1 MKLAVSCQLTYETT
15 QNTPLVLML
24 RPRSGAGQ
32 WVTKE
37 EYLLDPNIPV
47 VEYTDLYGNLCQRLL
62 TPEGN
67 FTVKTSAIV
76 EAPDTIDVDFNA
88 NFVPVQE
95 LPDDSLI
102 YLLPSRYCESDKL
115 GNMASTIVQEA
126 TTGYEQV
133 EAIRKWINE
142 NIDYQYGHSNA
153 STSAQDTAQSQV
165 GVCRDFSHL
174 AVALCRSL
182 NIPARFVV
190 GYLYELKPMDL
201 HAWFEAYLG
210 GRWYTFDATQTQPRG
225 NRVVLAYGR
234 DAADVA
240 LATQFGEMELTSMF
254 VSVEPVQENE
264 TL

>member
-1 MKLAVSCQLTYETT
+1 MKLAISCQLDYKIEY
-15 QNTPLVLML
+15 QTPLILML

-37 EYLLDPNIPV
+37 EYLLEPNVPV
-47 VEYTDLYGNLCQRLL
+47 TEYTDLYGNLCQRVF

-67 FTVKTSAIV
+67 FSIKTSALV
-76 EAPDTIDVDFNA
+76 EVADQIDVDFSA
-88 NFVPVQE
+88 NYVPVQE
-95 LPDDSLI
+95 LPDDALI

-115 GNMASTIVQEA
+115 GNLAVSIVAHVE
-126 TTGYEQV
+126 TGYEQA
-133 EAIRKWINE
+133 EAIRKWINQ
-142 NIDYQYGHSNA
+142 NISYEYNHSNA
-153 STSAQDTAQSQV
+153 STSAQDTAKSRI

-174 AVALCRSL
+174 GVALCRSM

-201 HAWFEAYLG
+201 HAWFEAYIG
-210 GRWYTFDATQTQPRG
+210 GRWYTFDATQTEPKG

-240 LATQFGEMELTSMF
+240 LATQFGNMELQTMW
-254 VSVEPVQENE
+254 VSVEPAQE
-264 TL
+264 

>member
-1 MKLAVSCQLTYETT
+1 MKLSICCQLDYEIEY
-15 QNTPLVLML
+15 QTPLILML
-24 RPRSGAGQ
+24 RPRSGTGQ
-32 WVTKE
+32 WIIKE
-37 EYLLDPNIPV
+37 EYLLEPSVPV
-47 VEYTDLYGNLCQRLL
+47 TEYTDLYGNLCQRVF
-62 TPEGN
+62 TPQGKFSIRN
-67 FTVKTSAIV
+67 SAIV
-76 EAPDTIDVDFNA
+76 EVADQIDVDFSA
-88 NFVPVQE
+88 NYVPVQE

-115 GNMASTIVQEA
+115 GNLAASIVAHVE
-126 TTGYEQV
+126 TGYEQV

-142 NIDYQYGHSNA
+142 NIRYEYGHSNA
-153 STSAQDTAQSQV
+153 STSAQDTSQSRI

-174 AVALCRSL
+174 GVALCRSM

-210 GRWYTFDATQTQPRG
+210 GRWYAFDATQTEPRG

-240 LATQFGEMELTSMF
+240 LATQFGSMELQTMF
-254 VSVEPVQENE
+254 VSVEAAPEQ
-264 TL
+264 

>member
-1 MKLAVSCQLTYETT
+1 MKLAISCQLDYKIEY
-15 QNTPLVLML
+15 QTPLVLML

-32 WVTKE
+32 WVIKE
-37 EYLLDPNIPV
+37 EYLLEPSVPV
-47 VEYTDLYGNLCQRLL
+47 TEYTDLYGNLCQRVF

-67 FTVKTSAIV
+67 FSIKTSAIV
-76 EAPDTIDVDFNA
+76 DVADQIDVDVNA

-95 LPDDSLI
+95 LPDEALI

-115 GNMASTIVQEA
+115 GDSAASIVQDA
-126 TTGYEQV
+126 NTGYEQV
-133 EAIRKWINE
+133 EAIRKWINS
-142 NIDYQYGHSNA
+142 NIRYEYGHSNA
-153 STSAQDTAQSQV
+153 STSAQNTEQSRI

-174 AVALCRSL
+174 GVALCRSL

-210 GRWYTFDATQTQPRG
+210 GRWYTFDATQTEPKG
-225 NRVVLAYGR
+225 NRVILAYGR

-240 LATQFGEMELTSMF
+240 LATQFGSMELQTMW
-254 VSVEPVQENE
+254 VSVEPAQEQ
-264 TL
+264 

>member
-1 MKLAVSCQLTYETT
+1 MKLSICCQLDYEIE
-15 QNTPLVLML
+15 QSTPLILML

-32 WVTKE
+32 WIIKE
-37 EYLLDPNIPV
+37 EYLLEPRIPV
-47 VEYTDLYGNLCQRLL
+47 TEYTDLYGNLCQRLF
-62 TPEGN
+62 TPQGA
-67 FTVKTSAIV
+67 FTIRNSAIV
-76 EAPDTIDVDFNA
+76 EVADQIDVDFNA

-95 LPDDSLI
+95 LPDDALI

-115 GNMASTIVQEA
+115 GNLAASIIGDVI
-126 TTGYEQV
+126 TGYEQV
-133 EAIRKWINE
+133 ERIRQWINT
-142 NIDYQYGHSNA
+142 NIVYEYGHSNA
-153 STSAQDTAQSQV
+153 STSAQDTAQSRI

-174 AVALCRSL
+174 GVALCRSM

-210 GRWYTFDATQTQPRG
+210 GRWYTFDATQTEPKG

-240 LATQFGEMELTSMF
+240 LATQFGNMELQTMC
-254 VSVEPVQENE
+254 VAVEIAQEQ
-264 TL
+264 